1 MGQLA
6 AWTAGSQHEPTTTGA
21 VAMSLVQH
29 QAIVIGAGV
38 AGLSTALYLQRAGV
52 AATVI
57 DPLPPAGGASFGN
70 AGLLSPDTAVPIA
83 LPGMLRKVPGW
94 LTNPLG
100 PLSVRPG
107 YFPRALPWL
116 LRWIEA
122 GRLQRV
128 LEISDAM
135 RALHRET
142 MTCWQELLGPALYGE
157 LIRPMGQ
164 VQVWEGSGD
173 TANAGVDNQIRER
186 HGIRA
191 ETLTADDLRQM
202 FPGISREV
210 TRGLL
215 VPGNGHTL
223 SPQRSV
229 RSLADLFQ
237 GEGGSLVHE
246 RAMKLIPRDGGGWMV
261 MTNLAN
267 RTTEHV
273 VVAAG
278 AWSRQLL
285 DPLGIKV
292 ALETERGYHAML
304 FDPEVMPTLPIAN
317 KTRAFSVT
325 PMEDG
330 LRIAGTVEI
339 SGLEAPP
346 NEERAKILVQHARR
360 MFPALSGEKVRYWMG
375 FRPST
380 PDSLPVLGPAS
391 GRPGLH
397 FVFGHGHFGMSGG
410 PPSGRLVARLITG
423 QAPGIDPAPYAA
435 QRFA

>member
-1 MGQLA
+1 MTLA
-6 AWTAGSQHEPTTTGA
+6 RHG
-21 VAMSLVQH
+21 
-29 QAIVIGAGV
+29 AIVLGAGV

-52 AATVI
+52 SVAVI

-94 LTNPLG
+94 LADPTG
-100 PLSVRPG
+100 PLSIRPS

-116 LRWIEA
+116 LRWIES

-128 LEISDAM
+128 LAISDAM
-135 RALHRET
+135 RALHRESLP
-142 MTCWQELLGPALYGE
+142 CWQELLGPVLYRD
-157 LIRPMGQ
+157 LIRPVGQ
-164 VQVWEGSGD
+164 VQVWEGKADS
-173 TANAGVDNQIRER
+173 ASAGVERQVRER

-191 ETLTADDLRQM
+191 DELTADDLRQM
-202 FPGISREV
+202 FPGIARDI

-215 VPGNGHTL
+215 VPGNGFTV

-229 RSLADLFQ
+229 QTLGELFRQ
-237 GEGGSLVHE
+237 EGGTLINE
-246 RAMKLIPRDGGGWMV
+246 RAMKLIPVEGGGWMV
-261 MTNLAN
+261 MTNVAN

-273 VVAAG
+273 VIAGG

-285 DPLGIKV
+285 DPLGIRV
-292 ALETERGYHAML
+292 PLETERGYHAML
-304 FDPEVMPTLPIAN
+304 FDPEVMPSLPISN
-317 KTRAFSVT
+317 KTRSFGVT

-330 LRIAGTVEI
+330 LRVAGTVEI
-339 SGLEAPP
+339 AGLDAPP
-346 NEERAKILVQHARR
+346 NEERAKVLVQHAKR
-360 MFPALSGEKVRYWMG
+360 MFPALSGERVRYWMG

-380 PDSLPVLGPAS
+380 PDSLPILGPAQ

-397 FVFGHGHFGMSGG
+397 FVFGHGHFGMTGG

-423 QAPGIDPAPYAA
+423 QSPGIDPAPYAA
-435 QRFA
+435 RRFR

>member
-1 MGQLA
+1 MTL
-6 AWTAGSQHEPTTTGA
+6 SQHG
-21 VAMSLVQH
+21 
-29 QAIVIGAGV
+29 AIVIGAGV

-52 AATVI
+52 TVTVI

-94 LTNPLG
+94 LLNPLG
-100 PLSVRPG
+100 PLSVTPG

-122 GRLQRV
+122 GRLDRV
-128 LEISDAM
+128 IAISDAM
-135 RALHRET
+135 RALHRESLA
-142 MTCWQELLGPALYGE
+142 CWQELLGPALYGE
-157 LIRPMGQ
+157 LIRPLGQ
-164 VQVWEGSGD
+164 VQVWEGD
-173 TANAGVDNQIRER
+173 AETANSGVERQVRER
-186 HGIRA
+186 HDIGS
-191 ETLTADDLRQM
+191 EPLTADDLRQM

-215 VPGNGHTL
+215 VPGNGHTV

-229 RSLADLFQ
+229 GSLGELFRQ
-237 GEGGSLVHE
+237 AGGSLINE
-246 RAMKLIPRDGGGWMV
+246 RAMKLIPREGGGWMV

-267 RTTEHV
+267 RSAGHV

-304 FDPEVMPTLPIAN
+304 FDPEVMPALPISN
-317 KTRAFSVT
+317 KTRAFGVT

-330 LRIAGTVEI
+330 LRVAGTVEI
-339 SGLEAPP
+339 AGLEAPP
-346 NEERAKILVQHARR
+346 NEERAKILVQHAKR
-360 MFPALSGEKVRYWMG
+360 MFPALSGAKVRYWMG

-380 PDSLPVLGPAS
+380 PDSLPILGPAAA
-391 GRPGLH
+391 RPGLH
-397 FVFGHGHFGMSGG
+397 FVFGHGHFGMTGG

-423 QAPGIDPAPYAA
+423 QAPGLDPAPYAA
-435 QRFA
+435 QRFG

>member
-1 MGQLA
+1 MTLA
-6 AWTAGSQHEPTTTGA
+6 RHG
-21 VAMSLVQH
+21 
-29 QAIVIGAGV
+29 AIVIGAGV

-52 AATVI
+52 AVGVI
-57 DPLPPAGGASFGN
+57 DPLGPAGGASFGN

-94 LTNPLG
+94 LTDPLG
-100 PLSVRPG
+100 PLSVRPS

-122 GRLQRV
+122 GRLRRV
-128 LEISDAM
+128 LAISDAM
-135 RALHRET
+135 RALHRGSLD
-142 MTCWQELLGPALYGE
+142 CWQELLGPTLYRD
-157 LIRPMGQ
+157 LIRPAGQ
-164 VQVWEGSGD
+164 VQVWEGDAD
-173 TANAGVDNQIRER
+173 TANAAIERQLRER
-186 HGIRA
+186 HGIRT
-191 ETLTADDLRQM
+191 EQLDADDLRQM
-202 FPGISREV
+202 FPGIAREV

-215 VPGNGHTL
+215 VPGNGFTV

-229 RSLADLFQ
+229 QTLGDLFRQQ
-237 GEGGSLVHE
+237 GGVLVNE
-246 RAMKLIPRDGGGWMV
+246 RAMKLIPHEGGGWMV
-261 MTNLAN
+261 MTNVAN
-267 RTTEHV
+267 RSADHV

-285 DPLGIKV
+285 DPLGIRV

-304 FDPEVMPTLPIAN
+304 FSPEVMPVLPISN
-317 KTRAFSVT
+317 KTRAFGVT

-330 LRIAGTVEI
+330 LRVAGTVEI
-339 SGLEAPP
+339 SGLDAPP
-346 NEERAKILVQHARR
+346 NEARAKILVRHATR
-360 MFPALSGEKVRYWMG
+360 MFPALTGTQVRYWMG

-380 PDSLPVLGPAS
+380 PDSLPILGVTP

-397 FVFGHGHFGMSGG
+397 LVFGHGHFGMTGG

-435 QRFA
+435 QRFR